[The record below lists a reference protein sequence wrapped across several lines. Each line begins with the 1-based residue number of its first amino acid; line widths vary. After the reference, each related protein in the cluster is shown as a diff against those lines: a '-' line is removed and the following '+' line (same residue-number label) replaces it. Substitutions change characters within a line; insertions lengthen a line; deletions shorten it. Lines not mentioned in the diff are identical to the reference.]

1 MRKVII
7 MFALAM
13 GIITANAQENVT
25 VETTN
30 GSEQPTLTKE
40 VYPQKE
46 ADGDL
51 YHGLSRK
58 LTFDRMIPPHGLE
71 VTYDKTVHVIFPA
84 EVRYV
89 DLGSPDLIAGKADG
103 AENIIRVKATVR
115 NFPNETN
122 MSVITED
129 GSFYTFNVKYAAEPL
144 LLNVEMCDF
153 IHDGS
158 TVNRPNNAQEIYLKE
173 LGSESPMLEL
183 ELGADDYLT
192 KPFHLA
198 ELNARVKSVIRRRQA
213 KGDVSITM
221 GNLLLY
227 PDKRQV
233 EVGGVPLQLN
243 RKEFDLLYYFIVNP
257 DRVINK
263 MSLAESVWGD
273 NIDQV
278 DSLDFIYSQVKNL
291 RRKLKQAE
299 ATVELKAVYG
309 FGYKLSEV

>member
-1 MRKVII
+1 MKILIVEDEPDLRETIRISLVKEHFV
-7 MFALAM
+7 
-13 GIITANAQENVT
+13 
-25 VETTN
+25 VETAADYFSALDKVN
-30 GSEQPTLTKE
+30 DYDYDCILLDIMLPGGSGLDLLRELKRLRRSDS
-40 VYPQKE
+40 VLIISAK
-46 ADGDL
+46 DSLGD
-51 YHGLSRK
+51 K
-58 LTFDRMIPPHGLE
+58 
-71 VTYDKTVHVIFPA
+71 
-84 EVRYV
+84 
-89 DLGSPDLIAGKADG
+89 
-103 AENIIRVKATVR
+103 
-115 NFPNETN
+115 
-122 MSVITED
+122 
-129 GSFYTFNVKYAAEPL
+129 
-144 LLNVEMCDF
+144 VE
-153 IHDGS
+153 G
-158 TVNRPNNAQEIYLKE
+158 
-173 LGSESPMLEL
+173 L